1 MDGCIGA
8 LSADKAVITAR
19 IKSENAMLAKG
30 QLLIADKH
38 TLDKVLVVSE
48 YHTVRFRLLR
58 RQAPR
63 ICLSLEQS
71 RYEPRSYES
80 GMVYSSTHSALNV
93 QEGRKE
99 RRESRRLS
107 DKASELSIQAD
118 NELAE
123 QR

>member
-1 MDGCIGA
+1 MDVFGA

-48 YHTVRFRLLR
+48 YHTVRFRLFR

-71 RYEPRSYES
+71 RPPRSYEW

>member
-1 MDGCIGA
+1 
-8 LSADKAVITAR
+8 
-19 IKSENAMLAKG
+19 
-30 QLLIADKH
+30 
-38 TLDKVLVVSE
+38 
-48 YHTVRFRLLR
+48 
-58 RQAPR
+58 
-63 ICLSLEQS
+63 
-71 RYEPRSYES
+71 
-80 GMVYSSTHSALNV
+80 MVYSSTHSALTV